1 MTIEVRPSVESD
13 IHALKDRLRREDA
26 EEIFAAGNADS
37 QAALAQSFSR
47 SSACYTVGLDG
58 VPVAMF
64 GIVPDSLLGHSAN
77 VWFLGAP
84 EMARIKK
91 SFVRESRRFIATFLS
106 QYPELWNCVDARYK
120 NAVKWLVACGA
131 DFESSIYL
139 GRDGVR
145 FYRFTMRRP

>member
-26 EEIFAAGNADS
+26 EETLAAGNAS
-37 QAALAQSFSR
+37 PERALAYSFSR
-47 SSACYTVGLDG
+47 SSACYTVGIDG

-91 SFVRESRRFIATFLS
+91 SFVRQSRRFIATFLS
-106 QYPELWNCVDARYK
+106 QYELWNFVDARYK
-120 NAVKWLVACGA
+120 NAVKWLIACGA
-131 DFESSIYL
+131 DFESNIYL
-139 GRDGVR
+139 GRGDVR
-145 FYRFTMRRP
+145 FYRFTIRRS